1 MEKSPLKVNKE
12 KEPRSLYDYQ
22 SQTEENKMENQNK
35 KILIIDDDKYILCIF
50 SRILQ
55 KQGYD
60 VDTAETGQEALE
72 KIGNQKYDLALIDVK
87 LPDTEG
93 PNLLARIHKIY
104 PEMMKIVI
112 TGFPSLEDATKVMD
126 QGATAYLV
134 KPVKSEELVK
144 IINEKMKQTTL

>member
-1 MEKSPLKVNKE
+1 MGK
-12 KEPRSLYDYQ
+12 
-22 SQTEENKMENQNK
+22 QNK
-35 KILIIDDDKYILCIF
+35 KILVIDDDKYILCIF

-55 KQGYD
+55 KHGYI

-72 KIGNQKYDLALIDVK
+72 KIDTQNYNLALIDVK

-93 PNLLARIHKIY
+93 PDLLARIHSIN

-134 KPVKSEELVK
+134 KPIKSEELVNL
-144 IINEKMKQTTL
+144 INEKMK